1 MSNETN
7 STQEDRELIES
18 TIQLLVTKVH
28 ADPEPEELEALA
40 KTIKK
45 QVPFFTRRYF
55 SAYLLRE
62 ILKANTP
69 QKTPNQKKAPA
80 PAQKSTP
87 SQTRRGGQNRPL
99 PEGARTL
106 YLNIGKMKRLYA
118 KELSE
123 LLQRELGIKREEI
136 YSLRIH
142 DKYSFISMSEEHCEK
157 AIEKLNGMEIK
168 GRTASV
174 SYSNRE

>member
-7 STQEDRELIES
+7 STQEDKELIES

-28 ADPEPEELEALA
+28 ADSEPEELEALA

-45 QVPFFTRRYF
+45 QVPLFTRRYF
-55 SAYLLRE
+55 TAYLLRE

-69 QKTPNQKKAPA
+69 QKAPAPKKAPA
-80 PAQKSTP
+80 PQKSVP
-87 SQTRRGGQNRPL
+87 PQPRRGSQNQPL

-123 LLQRELGIKREEI
+123 LLQRELGIKREDI

-142 DKYSFISMSEEHCEK
+142 DKYSFISMSEQHCEE
-157 AIEKLNGMEIK
+157 AISKLNGMDIK
-168 GRTASV
+168 GRTAAV